1 MISGKDKKIEVNF
14 VSCLFVSF
22 LWELRA
28 LRELMISGKEKTKR
42 GRSDVSKVTTVTND
56 PSRRQLFTTNNNYI
70 AHRNVIS
77 NTGSVGALRAP
88 TSSWRPFGP
97 LGFVLRALRAL
108 RPCDPC
114 FSVWMAC

>member
-14 VSCLFVSF
+14 VSCLFVCF

-77 NTGSVGALRAP
+77 NTRSV
-88 TSSWRPFGP
+88 WRPFGP

>member
-14 VSCLFVSF
+14 VSCLFVCF

-77 NTGSVGALRAP
+77 NTGSVGAKALNRIF
-88 TSSWRPFGP
+88 FGHSII
-97 LGFVLRALRAL
+97 
-108 RPCDPC
+108 
-114 FSVWMAC
+114 SVMKKKMW